1 METKTPAKAHS
12 KKGIE
17 SMFGAGAHFGLGRS
31 RRHPTVT
38 PFIFGTKNS
47 TDIFDLEKTSE
58 SLEAIKVI
66 IAALGKEGKTI
77 LFVGGKKE
85 ASVATKNTAMSLNM
99 PYVDGRWIG
108 GTLSNFGQ
116 IRKRIDR
123 YEKLVSDR
131 EKGELAKY
139 TKRERM
145 LIDKEIVS
153 LEKMFFGI
161 VSLKKMPDAIFMIDP
176 RREKNAVKEALD
188 MNIPVIALAGS
199 DCNINEVTHAVVGND
214 ASKASIQFFLEEIA
228 QAYQNGKTL
237 KN

>member
-1 METKTPAKAHS
+1 
-12 KKGIE
+12 
-17 SMFGAGAHFGLGRS
+17 MFSAGAHFGLGRS

-47 TDIFDLEKTSE
+47 TDIFDLEKTHST
-58 SLEAIKVI
+58 LEKAKAFVTTL
-66 IAALGKEGKTI
+66 AREGKTI

-85 ASVATKNTAMSLNM
+85 ASMSVRNSALSENM

-108 GTLSNFGQ
+108 GTVTNFGQ

-139 TKRERM
+139 TKHERM
-145 LIDKEIVS
+145 LINKEIAS
-153 LEKMFFGI
+153 LEKMFLGI
-161 VSLKKMPDAIFMIDP
+161 VSLKKMPDALFIIDS
-176 RREKNAVKEALD
+176 RHEKNAVKEAAD
-188 MNIPVIALAGS
+188 FNIPVIALCGS
-199 DCNINEVTHAVVGND
+199 DCNISEIAYPIIGND
-214 ASKASIQFFLEEIA
+214 GSKASIQYFVEQITKTY
-228 QAYQNGKTL
+228 QAGKVP